1 MYDLVSFGDIV
12 IDLFFKGETL
22 TFKDNRFQLAVGG
35 KYFVDHFS
43 ESLGGG
49 GANVAVGTA
58 HFGLNTAICGK
69 VGENVFK
76 QIIIQKLIKKNVSTE
91 FLLHEK
97 QYLNLSSIYLTEKG
111 ERSIVNYQTH
121 DTAFFI
127 NPVLMDNM
135 IKTKCVY
142 MGNLP
147 DTPIEEKIIILKRF
161 KENNVKTILNIGVND
176 CRKGKKD
183 LEHLLEMADIF
194 IINRYEYADI
204 VKKEAEKLDLE
215 KDCANEIK
223 FDKKVLVIT
232 DSSKGSYL
240 YHDKKIIHQK
250 ALEPNKILDTTGAG
264 DAFTSGFIS
273 GYLKEESL
281 EDSMK
286 QGAQYACDIL
296 GKYGAQ

>member
-1 MYDLVSFGDIV
+1 
-12 IDLFFKGETL
+12 
-22 TFKDNRFQLAVGG
+22 
-35 KYFVDHFS
+35 
-43 ESLGGG
+43 
-49 GANVAVGTA
+49 
-58 HFGLNTAICGK
+58 
-69 VGENVFK
+69 
-76 QIIIQKLIKKNVSTE
+76 
-91 FLLHEK
+91 
-97 QYLNLSSIYLTEKG
+97 
-111 ERSIVNYQTH
+111 
-121 DTAFFI
+121 
-127 NPVLMDNM
+127 
-135 IKTKCVY
+135 
-142 MGNLP
+142 
-147 DTPIEEKIIILKRF
+147 
-161 KENNVKTILNIGVND
+161 
-176 CRKGKKD
+176 
-183 LEHLLEMADIF
+183 
-194 IINRYEYADI
+194 YADI

>member
-161 KENNVKTILNIGVND
+161 KENNVKTIL
-176 CRKGKKD
+176 
-183 LEHLLEMADIF
+183 
-194 IINRYEYADI
+194 
-204 VKKEAEKLDLE
+204 
-215 KDCANEIK
+215 
-223 FDKKVLVIT
+223 
-232 DSSKGSYL
+232 
-240 YHDKKIIHQK
+240 
-250 ALEPNKILDTTGAG
+250 
-264 DAFTSGFIS
+264 
-273 GYLKEESL
+273 
-281 EDSMK
+281 
-286 QGAQYACDIL
+286 
-296 GKYGAQ
+296 